1 MRITTF
7 LLLLAIGA
15 YFVQGFN
22 QPKCEHVYTAIEQP
36 EIKIEQGLRSV
47 HSIYTVP
54 PTGKREGPE
63 LICVKCF
70 HKQRQVLDYGQSH
83 GSSILTLG
91 ADTLFLLNN
100 TLPCIDNVHRT
111 TTEYR
116 PFTNK

>member
-36 EIKIEQGLRSV
+36 VIKVEKGSNFISGV
-47 HSIYTVP
+47 YFAP
-54 PTGKREGPE
+54 PSGKREGPE

-70 HKQRQVLDYGQSH
+70 HRTKQILDYGRPA
-83 GSSILTLG
+83 GSSIMTIG
-91 ADTLFLLNN
+91 ADTLSLLNN
-100 TLPCIDNVHRT
+100 TLPCINQNNPHRA

-116 PFTNK
+116 PYK